1 MNLNANRKK
10 IILIVSPLLALI
22 GIIAGFAYGVLCT
35 PFATSADEHII
46 YITKDTPAD
55 SVRTMVESQSKGMKL
70 RAFRYLAESKG
81 YYQHM
86 RQGRYDIGSGTS
98 TLNVFRNLRNGNESP
113 VKVNI
118 PYLHNIPE
126 LSRHLGKK
134 LMADSAEF
142 SRALTDEALL
152 SKYGLKRE
160 TAICLFMQETYEFYW
175 TISGEKLV
183 ERMAKEY
190 DHYWNDTRRKQLNR
204 VHEGFSREE
213 AITLASIIEGETNN
227 VQEKPIIAGLY
238 INRLHKG
245 MKLQACPTAKYAVGD
260 FTIRR
265 VLKKHLET
273 ESPYNTYLHEGLPPG
288 PIAIPS
294 PSSLKAVL
302 EYEQSDYLYMCAKE
316 DFSGTHN
323 FAATGEEHEANA
335 KRYQKALDER
345 KIKK

>member
-1 MNLNANRKK
+1 MTNRNKA
-10 IILIVSPLLALI
+10 LLLCPVLL
-22 GIIAGFAYGVLCT
+22 IIAIMAAFAYGVLY
-35 PFATSADEHII
+35 TSFSASPEEHII
-46 YITKDTPAD
+46 FIAKDTPAD
-55 SVRTMVESQSKGMKL
+55 SVRNMVESQSKGMKL
-70 RAFRYLAESKG
+70 RAYQYLAESKG
-81 YYQHM
+81 YYQHI
-86 RQGRYDIGSGTS
+86 RPGRYDIGSGTS
-98 TLNVFRNLRNGNESP
+98 TINVFRNLRNGNEAP

-126 LSRHLGKK
+126 LSRHLAKK

-152 SKYGLKRE
+152 SKYGLKKE

-175 TISGEKLV
+175 TITGEKLV

-190 DHYWNDTRRKQLNR
+190 DHYWNDSRRKQLNR

-227 VQEKPIIAGLY
+227 VKEKPIIAGLY

-288 PIAIPS
+288 PICIPS
-294 PSSLKAVL
+294 PSSLNAVL

-323 FAATGEEHEANA
+323 FAATGAEHEANA